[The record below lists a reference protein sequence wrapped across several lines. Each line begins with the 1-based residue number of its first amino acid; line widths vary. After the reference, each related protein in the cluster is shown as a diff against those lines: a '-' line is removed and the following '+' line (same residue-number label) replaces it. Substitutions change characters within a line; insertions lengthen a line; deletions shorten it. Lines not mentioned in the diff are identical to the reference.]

1 MLSKTN
7 ASLRSDLDHISIY
20 ERQIMFPFEYRMAIA
35 PNSEACPKEETFA
48 CRAAYCCSGSTVD
61 TAGALLPMSAKV
73 LMTADKNMRALSW
86 VYPERPEPYKALGQG
101 VLDNPDLDSMLRS
114 PVYFTKT
121 SARQSM
127 YEVTHDR
134 FEDNPIGN
142 KVESFDRGA
151 PSRNTRVQADFC
163 N

>member
-1 MLSKTN
+1 MLRRTN
-7 ASLRSDLDHISIY
+7 ASLRNDQDHISIY
-20 ERQIMFPFEYRMAIA
+20 ERQITFPYEYRMSIA

-48 CRAAYCCSGSTVD
+48 CRAAYCCSGTTVD
-61 TAGALLPMSAKV
+61 TMGALLPMSAKV
-73 LMTADKNMRALSW
+73 LMTADKNMRALSQL
-86 VYPERPEPYKALGQG
+86 YPEGPQPYKALGQG
-101 VLDNPDLDSMLRS
+101 VLDNPDLESMLRS
-114 PVYFTKT
+114 PVFNTKMA
-121 SARQSM
+121 ARQSI

-151 PSRNTRVQADFC
+151 ASRNTRVQASFC